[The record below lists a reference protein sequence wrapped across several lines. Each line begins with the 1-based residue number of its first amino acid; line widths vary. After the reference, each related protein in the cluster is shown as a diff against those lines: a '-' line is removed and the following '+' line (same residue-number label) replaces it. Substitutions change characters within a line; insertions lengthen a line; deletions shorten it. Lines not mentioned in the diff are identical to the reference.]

1 MFETPQEVKPSAS
14 KGLWIGIAVV
24 VVIAAAA
31 AYFFVETRS
40 GANKSGAAASVAAAQ
55 AKGPAD
61 PVHDLK
67 IQRATMAKDRNGAM
81 SVWSVSL
88 ENKSS
93 AYTYSKI
100 KYETTYIGGDG
111 RVLMSNTGTLGE
123 AIGPGE
129 EKSFE
134 ANDPL
139 YPDGTARYNF
149 KITSATSAVQ
159 Q

>member
-14 KGLWIGIAVV
+14 KGLWIVVAIAVV
-24 VVIAAAA
+24 VLGAA
-31 AYFFVETRS
+31 AYFFVETR
-40 GANKSGAAASVAAAQ
+40 GGGNKPGPTAQ

-67 IQRATMAKDRNGAM
+67 IQRATMAKHRNGTM

-129 EKSFE
+129 EKSYE

-149 KITSATSAVQ
+149 KITSASSAVQ